1 MYQFNRKEYEER
13 MKWYQDARFG
23 MFIHWGLYS
32 IPARGEWVRSTEE
45 MPEEEYLPFM
55 KEFDA
60 RDYNPKQ
67 WAKEAKAAGMKY
79 VVLTAKHHDGFCL
92 FDSKYTDYKV
102 TNTPAGRDLIKE
114 YVEALREEGLKV
126 GLYFTLLDWHHPDYP
141 HYGDRIHP
149 MRNHPE
155 CSNENRDFSRYIE
168 YMYNQVEE
176 VCTNYGKID
185 IMWFDFSYDDMRG
198 EKWGATRLIDMV
210 RRLQP
215 GIIIDNRLEVSGEGR
230 GSLYECDP
238 TPYHGDF
245 ISPEQII
252 PPEGICDKEGNPMV
266 WEACF
271 TMNNNWGYCAND
283 HYYKPASMLIKKLV
297 ECVSKGGNMILNV
310 GPDAK
315 GKFPKESSAIL
326 AEIGRWMDKNHDSI
340 YGCAPAADIPKPDYG
355 RITRNGNKYYVHI
368 YENTLGPLP
377 LIGFDKNKIVKVR
390 ALDDGHEVPISTLW
404 VHSDYPD
411 IAFVDL
417 GPDPIL
423 PDPVDYVL
431 EYKKAAGWQLFLRS
445 LTELRH
451 RCPSGLTTVSLV
463 YEIIQNPAAYDNNKG
478 NSNNTFRCFLR
489 HLAFGTDGIGI
500 ESQGIIDLM
509 RGAHGGS
516 VCDYRH
522 ALIHNGNRDLEF
534 RTRSFLIDRE
544 IFFTVND
551 HVVIIRTAPLDIGSY
566 FAVFHSDQSR

>member
-238 TPYHGDF
+238 TPYHG
-245 ISPEQII
+245 
-252 PPEGICDKEGNPMV
+252 
-266 WEACF
+266 
-271 TMNNNWGYCAND
+271 
-283 HYYKPASMLIKKLV
+283 
-297 ECVSKGGNMILNV
+297 GNMILNV

-326 AEIGRWMDKNHDSI
+326 SEIGRWMDKNHDSI

-417 GPDPIL
+417 GPDPVL

-431 EYKKAAGWQLFLRS
+431 EVEMA
-445 LTELRH
+445 E
-451 RCPSGLTTVSLV
+451 
-463 YEIIQNPAAYDNNKG
+463 
-478 NSNNTFRCFLR
+478 
-489 HLAFGTDGIGI
+489 
-500 ESQGIIDLM
+500 
-509 RGAHGGS
+509 
-516 VCDYRH
+516 
-522 ALIHNGNRDLEF
+522 
-534 RTRSFLIDRE
+534 
-544 IFFTVND
+544 
-551 HVVIIRTAPLDIGSY
+551 
-566 FAVFHSDQSR
+566 